1 MSDQEQS
8 FVCILEEEFERLKR
22 SQDFLLDIQ
31 SASRDRINIIRLEVE
46 KELKYKLEKIER
58 NYVEYQ
64 MFINDLNGEVKHLEV
79 ENQRLQKNNDE
90 KINFVRNE
98 YFGLIKQ
105 SVEYYATLL
114 KKQTSN
120 LTSLIEKEK
129 YKLNSE
135 IKDISANLN
144 YLVNSEKN
152 KSEKV
157 RVFLSDLTK
166 IFEDTE
172 KINTSKF
179 NQSNNIKDLKRNLID
194 AISDFEAGFYESAWI
209 TAKSIYWKLTDIRNE
224 IKETEKKYFVIES
237 AIYELISEL
246 LNEIESGKKL
256 KTTFN
261 NSTQLIDLNYWSNG
275 RVNILRKELL
285 EILKKIKD
293 NQCNFDEL
301 NNIMKKTLFYKNTIK
316 QIINNAK
323 ENILLSQL
331 KYSYAKTIADKLN
344 SMFFYPVDSYYKDN
358 DYRKSYELVL
368 KNANDDTLKI
378 EVYDEKKAIFFKVT
392 YENDDKDKFNYLKRF
407 FEQYEEVKSN
417 Q

>member
-31 SASRDRINIIRLEVE
+31 STSRDRVNIIRLEVE
-46 KELKYKLEKIER
+46 RELKYKLEKIER
-58 NYVEYQ
+58 NYLDYQ

-79 ENQRLQKNNDE
+79 ENQRFQKNNDE
-90 KINFVRNE
+90 KITFVRNE

-105 SVEYYATLL
+105 SVEYYSSLL
-114 KKQTSN
+114 KKQNES

-129 YKLNSE
+129 YKLTSE
-135 IKDISANLN
+135 IKDINTNLN

-152 KSEKV
+152 KEEKV

-179 NQSNNIKDLKRNLID
+179 DKSENIKELKRKLID
-194 AISDFEAGFYESAWI
+194 AISDFEASFYESAWI

-246 LNEIESGKKL
+246 LNEIELSKKF
-256 KTTFN
+256 KTTFS

-285 EILKKIKD
+285 ETLKKIKESS
-293 NQCNFDEL
+293 CNFDEL

-316 QIINNAK
+316 QIISNAK

-331 KYSYAKTIADKLN
+331 KYSYAQTITDELN
-344 SMFFYPVDSYYKDN
+344 NMFFYPIDSYYKDK

-378 EVYDEKKAIFFKVT
+378 EIYDEKKAIFFKVT
-392 YENDDKDKFNYLKRF
+392 YENDDREKFNYLKRF

>member
-1 MSDQEQS
+1 MSTQEQS

-31 SASRDRINIIRLEVE
+31 SASRDRVNIIRLEVE
-46 KELKYKLEKIER
+46 RELKYKLEKIER
-58 NYVEYQ
+58 NYLEYQ

-79 ENQRLQKNNDE
+79 ENQRLQKSNDE
-90 KINFVRNE
+90 KITFVRNE

-105 SVEYYATLL
+105 SVEYYASLL

-120 LTSLIEKEK
+120 LTSLIEKENH
-129 YKLNSE
+129 KLNSE
-135 IKDISANLN
+135 IKEINSNLN

-179 NQSNNIKDLKRNLID
+179 DQSENIKELKRKLID

-209 TAKSIYWKLTDIRNE
+209 TAKSIYWKLSDIRNE
-224 IKETEKKYFVIES
+224 IKETEKKYFVVES

-285 EILKKIKD
+285 EILKKIKE

-316 QIINNAK
+316 QIISNAK

-331 KYSYAKTIADKLN
+331 KYSYAQTIADELN
-344 SMFFYPVDSYYKDN
+344 NLFFYPVDSYYKDN

-378 EVYDEKKAIFFKVT
+378 EIYDEKKAILFKVL
-392 YENDDKDKFNYLKRF
+392 YENDAKEKFSYLKSF
-407 FEQYEEVKSN
+407 FERYKEVER
-417 Q
+417 